1 MNVED
6 FEKLELRSAMYDD
19 EEQLLNE
26 LSKLKILEKKQI
38 AETVVKVIYLTS
50 KNEKR
55 WLIYELKGCVDEMWV
70 ECTISKTEIKD
81 NEVKDFL
88 LLLDRYMIY
97 TKLHNLSREEAFSK
111 MKMEEI
117 NG

>member
-1 MNVED
+1 MKVED
-6 FEKLELRSAMYDD
+6 FKKLELRGTMYDN
-19 EEQLLNE
+19 EEQVLNE

-38 AETVVKVIYLTS
+38 SETVAKVIYLTS

-55 WLIYELKGCVDEMWV
+55 WLIYELKGCVDEIWV
-70 ECTISKTEIKD
+70 DCTISKTEIKD

-88 LLLDRYMIY
+88 LLLDRYMTY
-97 TKLHNLSREEAFSK
+97 TKLHNLSKEEALLR
-111 MKMEEI
+111 MRMEEV